1 MAQQQESA
9 TKAHSPNLET
19 VIMVEKEIARK
30 LEFDSRHQLWRSLPK
45 QVQYQTFKTIL
56 AYLEISNKI
65 LIDKKGT
72 VIWIF
77 TDNPKLEQLHKVSKK
92 LR

>member
-1 MAQQQESA
+1 MAQQESA
-9 TKAHSPNLET
+9 KTHSPNLET
-19 VIMVEKEIARK
+19 IIMVEKEITRK
-30 LEFDSRHQLWRSLPK
+30 QVFDSRHQLWRSLPK

-56 AYLEISNKI
+56 SYLEDSNKI
-65 LIDKKGT
+65 MIDKKGS

-77 TDNPKLEQLHKVSKK
+77 TDNPKLKQLHKVSKK